1 MRFFATP
8 PSAQGMKRR
17 RSRRRSGAG
26 FTLIE
31 VVVALG
37 ILAFSASIIFG
48 AIAGGLWS
56 VRQANA
62 RAHAGLLAQ
71 SLLARI
77 GGDLPLRAG
86 ETEGQFPQGFA
97 WHVRLQPFGDAGDRA
112 QWPISAYAVTVEI
125 LWRDGAETRSLVIET
140 LRLGRKDQG

>member
-1 MRFFATP
+1 MRFVATP
-8 PSAQGMKRR
+8 SARGKRR
-17 RSRRRSGAG
+17 RRGRRRSGAG

-56 VRQANA
+56 VRQADA
-62 RAHAGLLAQ
+62 TAHAGLLAQ
-71 SLLARI
+71 SLLARV
-77 GGDLPLRAG
+77 GSDLPLRAG
-86 ETEGQFPQGFA
+86 ETEGQLPQGFA
-97 WHVRLQPFGDAGDRA
+97 WHVRLQPVGDAGDRA

-125 LWRDGAETRSLVIET
+125 LWR
-140 LRLGRKDQG
+140 